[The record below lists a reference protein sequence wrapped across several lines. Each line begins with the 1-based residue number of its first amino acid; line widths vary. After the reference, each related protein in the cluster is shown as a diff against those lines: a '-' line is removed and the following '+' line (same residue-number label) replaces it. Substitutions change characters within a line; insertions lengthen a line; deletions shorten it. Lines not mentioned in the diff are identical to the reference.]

1 MENLLEMSKFLKNG
15 NFFNEISP
23 NRWADKFVLF
33 HVDRVTRKKSIRVT
47 RKKSIRKYQPSKDT
61 CINLKAVG

>member
-1 MENLLEMSKFLKNG
+1 MSKFLKNG

-33 HVDRVTRKKSIRVT
+33 HVDRVTRKKSIR
-47 RKKSIRKYQPSKDT
+47 KYQPSKDT